1 MGLIW
6 QLPALNYLCQI
17 LKVTVELSNV
27 DFTLIQWNKTYISVL
42 QMKDSGLTTDFFI
55 KCDLPYLVGIIILTQ
70 LIEGRII
77 ATLPVIQNTYIIT
90 IWHFF

>member
-6 QLPALNYLCQI
+6 QLPALNYLRQI

-27 DFTLIQWNKTYISVL
+27 DFYIDAMEKNIYFRK
-42 QMKDSGLTTDFFI
+42 QMNEKGLKTDFFFR
-55 KCDLPYLVGIIILTQ
+55 CVPAYLLGIIILTQ

-77 ATLPVIQNTYIIT
+77 ATLPVIQNSYLIT